1 MIEKSFLIAITLIV
15 YSICAANG
23 PGSWTNVTGHNLV
36 GEGAA
41 AVIEN
46 DLIYY
51 IGGLNASG
59 YSKNLAILNKALT
72 INKTIS
78 LPSTIPPRAYHT
90 WTNVK
95 TGILLIGGKNSDG
108 VLGDVNYYSFED
120 EDWSYQYTLPNLKVY
135 KHAAAASITGDLV
148 LMYGGIEEDGEND
161 RMFIFTKGF
170 NNSFYYSCKI
180 FFK

>member
-1 MIEKSFLIAITLIV
+1 MIAVTLIL
-15 YSICAANG
+15 YSVCAANS
-23 PGSWTNVTGHNLV
+23 PGSWKNDAAHDIG

-46 DLIYY
+46 DFIYY
-51 IGGLNASG
+51 IGGFSDSG
-59 YSKNLAILNKALT
+59 YYRDLAILNKALT
-72 INKTIS
+72 LNKTIS
-78 LPSTIPPRAYHT
+78 LPSTVPPRAYHT

-95 TGILLIGGKNSDG
+95 TGILLIGGKNTNE

-120 EDWSYQYTLPNLKVY
+120 EDWTYQYTLPNLKVY
-135 KHAAAASITGDLV
+135 KHAAAASVTGDLV
-148 LMYGGIEEDGEND
+148 LMYGGIEEDGGESD

-170 NNSFYYSCKI
+170 NYSFYYSYKM